1 VSAFHL
7 RRAARI
13 GLAMTGENMP
23 SENPYTLLDVISCC
37 TDAVRKYAALRTELF
52 QQLMRLP
59 SGWGLRY
66 RRDSTQGEPLLPP
79 RVTQHTATI
88 SELGGQPFEGIAAFT
103 MLETYAPFSEF
114 EVLSP
119 DGKRATSGTEPAIL
133 EMRLGFL
140 LRELLDNMKV
150 LAGSLAIIEREAGPQ
165 RWSTDTTPLSHL
177 AEELPVFP
185 YWPKIDRRSKSYFDG
200 ILAEEKP
207 RLDAARLSL
216 RLLTVEESRRQSAPK
231 TAAAVVNAGK
241 VARRK
246 PPRRRRTATDR
257 PLTALQTQA
266 MELYGTQ
273 KGKIGEVARSMG
285 ISDSTANQHIDA
297 AHRKLGDALKRKIA
311 TGKAKH
317 IPTDRRGQPT
327 ISDQARR

>member
-1 VSAFHL
+1 MA
-7 RRAARI
+7 
-13 GLAMTGENMP
+13 N
-23 SENPYTLLDVISCC
+23 ENPCTFLDVLFCC
-37 TDAVRKYAALRTELF
+37 IEAVKKYPALRTELF

-59 SGWGLRY
+59 SGWGIRY

-150 LAGSLAIIEREAGPQ
+150 LAGSLAIIEREKGLQ

-185 YWPKIDRRSKSYFDG
+185 YWPKIDGRSQSFLDG

-216 RLLTVEESRRQSAPK
+216 RLLTVEIAGRQGTASAVVEPK
-231 TAAAVVNAGK
+231 TAQSSEHWLPATSLADLANRLGNVGIKK
-241 VARRK
+241 VKTMMK
-246 PPRRRRTATDR
+246 PYQLRMVGNRQSWTVRLDDMP
-257 PLTALQTQA
+257 
-266 MELYGTQ
+266 
-273 KGKIGEVARSMG
+273 
-285 ISDSTANQHIDA
+285 ANIRA
-297 AHRKLGDALKRKIA
+297 KLEQGR
-311 TGKAKH
+311 
-317 IPTDRRGQPT
+317 
-327 ISDQARR
+327 